1 LCERSRTYRCR
12 RAAVPENRKTVC
24 WISSA
29 RYSKPLDA
37 VASRKWQLMAGL
49 AQYDFRIIGFATS
62 PRPRCFR
69 EHAHFYLLP
78 QPPTSLLRYL
88 VIFSLA
94 PLLLF
99 YLVLRHRGA
108 IIVAQ
113 SPFEGAIGALV
124 KSFLRLLGPRPK
136 LIIENHN
143 NFEEDVF
150 LQRSIPLKG
159 LYRALMLALARFAFR
174 RADALRVISSSTAE
188 RARHY
193 APELPQVRFMT
204 FSDTDVFQQR
214 PRRIPVEAA
223 EDIVY
228 AGVLIPRKGLRHL
241 LKAFAALDHPR
252 AQLHLVGGAENA
264 AYAESLRQ
272 QAADLGIDSRV
283 HFAGAVSQRELATHF
298 AAARVMVLPS
308 LSEGLGRVVV
318 EAMLL
323 GMPVIGSR
331 VGGIPD
337 MIIDGENGYLVE
349 AGNEAELT
357 AALRR
362 VYEGD
367 VAAMGEKAR
376 AFAEDFF
383 SPRTYVEG
391 YRQLFEVA
399 LGGATDV
406 GMDKEAKRQ

>member
-1 LCERSRTYRCR
+1 MLKS
-12 RAAVPENRKTVC
+12 RKTAC

-29 RYSKPLDA
+29 RYSQPLDA
-37 VASRKWQLMAGL
+37 ASSRKWQLMTGL
-49 AQYDFRIIGFATS
+49 SDYEIRVVGFATS
-62 PRPRCFR
+62 PRPRSFQQHVR
-69 EHAHFYLLP
+69 FYLLP
-78 QPPTSLLRYL
+78 LLPSSLLRYL
-88 VIFSLA
+88 TIFSLGH
-94 PLLLF
+94 LLLI
-99 YLVLRHRGA
+99 LLALRYDCA

-113 SPFEGAIGALV
+113 SPFEGAIGAAAKIFV
-124 KSFLRLLGPRPK
+124 RLLGRRPK

-159 LYRALMLALARFAFR
+159 LYRAVMLALARFAFG

-193 APELPQVRFMT
+193 APNTPQARFMT
-204 FSDTDVFQQR
+204 FSDTDVFR
-214 PRRIPVEAA
+214 GTDRRLPLNQA

-228 AGVLIPRKGLRHL
+228 AGVLIPRKGAHHL
-241 LKAFAALDHPR
+241 LSAFAQLDHPR

-264 AYAESLRQ
+264 DYANQLRQ
-272 QAADLGIDSRV
+272 QAAELGIGDRV
-283 HFAGAVSQRELATHF
+283 NFAGAVSQAELARYF
-298 AAARVMVLPS
+298 GAARVMVLPS

-323 GMPVIGSR
+323 GTPVIGSC

-337 MIIDGENGYLVE
+337 LIVDGENGYLVE

-362 VYEGD
+362 VYDDD
-367 VAAMGEKAR
+367 VAAMGERAR

-383 SPRTYVEG
+383 SPEIYVDG
-391 YRQLFEVA
+391 YRKLFELA
-399 LGGATDV
+399 LGESNDAESGGV
-406 GMDKEAKRQ
+406 SERR

>member
-1 LCERSRTYRCR
+1 MPKS
-12 RAAVPENRKTVC
+12 RKTAC

-29 RYSKPLDA
+29 RYSQPLDA
-37 VASRKWQLMAGL
+37 ASSRKWQLMTGL
-49 AQYDFRIIGFATS
+49 NQYEIRVVGFATS
-62 PRPRCFR
+62 PRPRSFQQ
-69 EHAHFYLLP
+69 HVHFYLLP
-78 QPPTSLLRYL
+78 LLPSSLLRYL
-88 VIFSLA
+88 TIFSLGH
-94 PLLLF
+94 LLLIW
-99 YLVLRHRGA
+99 LALRYDCA

-113 SPFEGAIGALV
+113 SPFEGAIGAAAKIFV
-124 KSFLRLLGPRPK
+124 RLLGRRPK

-159 LYRALMLALARFAFR
+159 LYRSVMLALARFAFG

-193 APELPQVRFMT
+193 APNTPQARFMT
-204 FSDTDVFQQR
+204 FSDTDVFR
-214 PRRIPVEAA
+214 GTDRRLPLNQA

-228 AGVLIPRKGLRHL
+228 AGVLIPRKGAHHL
-241 LKAFAALDHPR
+241 LSAFAQLDHPWAR
-252 AQLHLVGGAENA
+252 LHLVGGAENA
-264 AYAESLRQ
+264 DYANQLRQ
-272 QAADLGIDSRV
+272 QAAELGIGDRV
-283 HFAGAVSQRELATHF
+283 NFAGAVSQAELARYF
-298 AAARVMVLPS
+298 GAARVMVLPS

-323 GMPVIGSR
+323 GTPVIGSC

-337 MIIDGENGYLVE
+337 LIVDGENGYLVE

-362 VYEGD
+362 VYDDD
-367 VAAMGEKAR
+367 VAAMGERAR

-383 SPRTYVEG
+383 SPEIYVDG
-391 YRQLFEVA
+391 YRKLFEMA
-399 LGGATDV
+399 LGESKDAESGGV
-406 GMDKEAKRQ
+406 SERR